1 MPEATYT
8 PRCLHSKTEND
19 MEEAP
24 VIPNEKEQELPA
36 GKKQTID
43 PAIEAVLKAIPDD
56 KKEEAIKAMAVIQQ
70 EIFSGPIPHPRLLAE
85 YEKLMPGSMDRFM
98 KMAEQQQAHRMKL
111 EDAAVNSQLKSNNR
125 GQVFGFILATL
136 VVLGGIGMALMGLP
150 WFGVPLTVGMM
161 AVLVV
166 LFTKG
171 KIHMDADL
179 KDKKASIDT
188 QSSEV

>member
-1 MPEATYT
+1 
-8 PRCLHSKTEND
+8 

-171 KIHMDADL
+171 KIHIDGDL
-179 KDKKASIDT
+179 KNKKGSVDA
-188 QSSEV
+188 QSSQE

>member
-1 MPEATYT
+1 
-8 PRCLHSKTEND
+8 

-24 VIPNEKEQELPA
+24 IIPKE
-36 GKKQTID
+36 KKQDMAPSEQMAID
-43 PAIEAVLKAIPDD
+43 PAMETILNAIPED
-56 KKEEAIKAMAVIQQ
+56 KKEEAIKAMAVVQQ

-98 KMAEQQQAHRMKL
+98 KMAEQQQEHRIKL
-111 EDAAVNSQLKSNNR
+111 EDAAINSQLKSNNR
-125 GQVFGFILATL
+125 GQIFGFVLATL
-136 VVLGGIGMALMGLP
+136 VVLGGIGMAFIGMP

-179 KDKKASIDT
+179 KNKKASVDT
-188 QSSEV
+188 QSSED

>member
-1 MPEATYT
+1 
-8 PRCLHSKTEND
+8 

-24 VIPNEKEQELPA
+24 IVPNENNPKPIPTEEQR
-36 GKKQTID
+36 KID
-43 PAIEAVLKAIPDD
+43 PAIEAILDAVPDD
-56 KKEEAIKAMAVIQQ
+56 KKEEVIKAITVVQQ

-111 EDAAVNSQLKSNNR
+111 EDAAVNSQLKTNNR
-125 GQVFGFILATL
+125 GQIFGFILAAL
-136 VVLGGIGMALMGLP
+136 VILGGIAMAFVGLP

-171 KIHMDADL
+171 KIHIDGDL
-179 KDKKASIDT
+179 KNKKGSVDA
-188 QSSEV
+188 QSSQE